1 MLIYSDRHLHIG
13 CFGYKAREA
22 NMRRIHW
29 TRTEKHSGC
38 MGGRESCYD
47 SLVGLVE
54 LHDLL
59 LQFFG
64 LVGGEAQLADVVA
77 GQLLWVVVS
86 QLRLSRVGA
95 QNGVGGK
102 GAGKTTRHHVISQLQ
117 TQIVPGVGQ
126 RKMNERRDKCT
137 HLKLI
142 DQNHPQRATGQ
153 RHNTWIPPLTLWCP
167 QSAGRGLEGKTLRWK
182 QSSRDHLRGK

>member
-1 MLIYSDRHLHIG
+1 MRAKKFLVSCKSNIKLQSLLLIYSDRHLHIG
-13 CFGYKAREA
+13 CFGYEA
-22 NMRRIHW
+22 IHW
-29 TRTEKHSGC
+29 TRTETHSGFI
-38 MGGRESCYD
+38 GGRESCYD

-64 LVGGEAQLADVVA
+64 LVGGEAQLTDVVA

-126 RKMNERRDKCT
+126 RKMNERRDKFT
-137 HLKLI
+137 HLKSI
-142 DQNHPQRATGQ
+142 D
-153 RHNTWIPPLTLWCP
+153 
-167 QSAGRGLEGKTLRWK
+167 
-182 QSSRDHLRGK
+182 